1 MHLPTDSCANPA
13 WPLVLLQARMEAE
26 AATASAADLQQR
38 LGELQAATKVSG
50 EDAARLKAL
59 GAEIGKDEKALAE
72 LKRKSEGLSQRAEAL
87 QAQIEG
93 AGGEKLRRQ
102 RALCDKLQEVRGHT
116 CFGGARGLGLCP
128 GAVVSL
134 HWQAQ

>member
-1 MHLPTDSCANPA
+1 
-13 WPLVLLQARMEAE
+13 MEAE

-102 RALCDKLQEVRGHT
+102 RALCDKLQEVSGHT
-116 CFGGARGLGLCP
+116 NLQGGLARVLCVP
-128 GAVVSL
+128 TGVA
-134 HWQAQ
+134 ADAA